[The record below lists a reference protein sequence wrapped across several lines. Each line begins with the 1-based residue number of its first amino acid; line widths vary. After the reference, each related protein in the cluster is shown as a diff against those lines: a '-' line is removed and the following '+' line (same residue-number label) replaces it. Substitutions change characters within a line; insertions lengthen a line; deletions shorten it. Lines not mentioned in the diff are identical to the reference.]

1 MNTENEDLK
10 MGNGYDHNFVLN
22 SPSKTKESVSIYSE
36 ESGIELKLYTDM
48 PAMQFYIGNFL
59 NGKET
64 GKDGK
69 PIEHRTGFCLETQYY
84 PDSPNHPDF
93 PSAVLHAGE
102 HFHRYAEYKFSKI

>member
-1 MNTENEDLK
+1 M
-10 MGNGYDHNFVLN
+10 N

-59 NGKET
+59 SGKET

-84 PDSPNHPDF
+84 PDSPNHDNF
-93 PSAVLHAGE
+93 PSTVLTPDKTYDHTTI
-102 HFHRYAEYKFSKI
+102 FKFGLK